1 MYRYGSLV
9 FRGCASLRLDHYRL
23 LISGETCMN
32 RYPFLSLQQAL
43 LVLRIAT
50 PLFFMAHAAM
60 RIANGTIPQFG
71 GFMETLGFP
80 FGVPLVSAISLIEL
94 IGGTMMIVGFQV
106 RWAATALFAIAA
118 TGIVLIHFGN
128 GWWVGEHGTGGMEY
142 SVALIVMLLVVAAAD
157 RDRRRP
163 FSVS

>member
-1 MYRYGSLV
+1 MS
-9 FRGCASLRLDHYRL
+9 
-23 LISGETCMN
+23 

-43 LVLRIAT
+43 LMLRIAT

-60 RIANGTIPQFG
+60 RIANGSIPQFG

-80 FGVPLVSAISLIEL
+80 FGVPLVWAISLVEL
-94 IGGTMMIVGFQV
+94 ICGVMIIVGFQV
-106 RWAATALFAIAA
+106 RWAATALFAIAVI
-118 TGIVLIHFGN
+118 GIVLIHFGN